1 MAAPDEQYNDAPES
15 LELAQ
20 SPEEWED
27 LVSTSRNTHDVQSDR
42 TYGNIT
48 ISDNAFAILG
58 DVTYQTYN
66 QEERDEPYAQAR
78 VPLERQQAFMAAVL
92 SAATRYGIAVPDD
105 QSQTRASVARWVREV
120 YDATMSATSAWDG
133 ETSRPV
139 PVSTA
144 SLRCLDQLS
153 LTDDINAGKTIA
165 DDFIARVVEA
175 ERTTPRDC
183 ASTIEGH
190 SENRPLIDR
199 IIYEPVHRTPAT
211 EDILL
216 EQPYSYRA
224 GNNRETRKVDRRG
237 EQASQLRDSQL
248 ISR

>member
-105 QSQTRASVARWVREV
+105 QSQTHASVARWVREV
-120 YDATMSATSAWDG
+120 YDATMSATMSATSVWDG
-133 ETSRPV
+133 EISHPV
-139 PVSTA
+139 PLSAA
-144 SLRCLDQLS
+144 SLKCFEQTS
-153 LTDDINAGKTIA
+153 LMTDIDAENYRA
-165 DDFIARVVEA
+165 DDFGARTLGA
-175 ERTTPRDC
+175 DRTTVKDR
-183 ASTIEGH
+183 ASTI
-190 SENRPLIDR
+190 RDDADDR
-199 IIYEPVHRTPAT
+199 
-211 EDILL
+211 
-216 EQPYSYRA
+216 SS
-224 GNNRETRKVDRRG
+224 VDRMSFQTVHETQVAEDVLLQQATSSQATQLSEKEEGMQVRAEG
-237 EQASQLRDSQL
+237 ESDG
-248 ISR
+248 